1 MRPSHIVII
10 IVVLIILFGASKL
23 PDIARSIGQSA
34 KVLKKEIRELSDD
47 DGSTPVAQ
55 PQSQAPQPQVPVQQ
69 PPAEQPQAP
78 MPQHGTSAQAPMP
91 QYPQQ
96 SQQPQT
102 GQQPDNGTPESPAP
116 SQN

>member
-34 KVLKKEIRELSDD
+34 KVLKKEMRELSDD

-55 PQSQAPQPQVPVQQ
+55 PQSQLPCRSTAHLRRLPCHSTRSNLSNRKPASSQTTARLRAQR
-69 PPAEQPQAP
+69 PPR
-78 MPQHGTSAQAPMP
+78 TSSELRA
-91 QYPQQ
+91 
-96 SQQPQT
+96 
-102 GQQPDNGTPESPAP
+102 
-116 SQN
+116 

>member
-34 KVLKKEIRELSDD
+34 KVLKKEMRELSDD

-55 PQSQAPQPQVPVQQ
+55 PQS
-69 PPAEQPQAP
+69 
-78 MPQHGTSAQAPMP
+78 QAPMP